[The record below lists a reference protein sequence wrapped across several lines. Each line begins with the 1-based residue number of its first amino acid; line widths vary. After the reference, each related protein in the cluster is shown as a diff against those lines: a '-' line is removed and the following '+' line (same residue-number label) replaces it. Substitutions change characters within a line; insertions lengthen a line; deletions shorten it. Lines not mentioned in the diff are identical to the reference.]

1 MRAIRSLMA
10 LAGVLA
16 LLSGCAFGWTAATNS
31 VRPPDKPP
39 LEAIKFALSELDTM
53 PYSYDLLTDGFTVQ
67 VRGGFDTAKKSLHY
81 QVYKDEKFAKKELK
95 VYAEYVVIGPDNYL
109 WDSET
114 GRTTNE
120 WPKDKWL
127 HFDAR
132 RAPKFDV
139 FASGQLKGGFAAW
152 PKGILS
158 AERTGVNTY
167 KGRFDLT
174 KINATPEKL
183 KRFPDGGKSV
193 PFEAATDTR
202 GLLSQFRYTTP
213 AQGTLKETRET
224 IWIRDKGVPLELKV
238 PDPKITVPATQRMY
252 DLFK

>member
-1 MRAIRSLMA
+1 MRAVRSLLA
-10 LAGVLA
+10 LAGALA
-16 LLSGCAFGWTAATNS
+16 LFSGCAITSTSVSKS

-39 LEAIKFALSELDTM
+39 IEAIKAALTDLDKM
-53 PYSYDLLTDGFTVQ
+53 PYRYEMLTDGFTVQ
-67 VRGGFDTAKKSLHY
+67 VRGGFDTAKKSLNY
-81 QVYKDEKFAKKELK
+81 QVYREERFSKSEPK

-109 WDSET
+109 FDSET

-132 RAPKFDV
+132 RGPKFDV
-139 FASGQLKGGFAAW
+139 FGNGQLKGGFAAW
-152 PKGILS
+152 AKGIVT
-158 AERTGVNTY
+158 AERTGAYTY
-167 KGRFDLT
+167 RGTFDLT

-183 KRFPDGGKSV
+183 KRFADGGRSV

-202 GLLSQFRYTTP
+202 GVLSQFRYTTP
-213 AQGTLKETRET
+213 AQGTNKETKET

-238 PDPKITVPATQRMY
+238 PDPKVTVPATQRMY